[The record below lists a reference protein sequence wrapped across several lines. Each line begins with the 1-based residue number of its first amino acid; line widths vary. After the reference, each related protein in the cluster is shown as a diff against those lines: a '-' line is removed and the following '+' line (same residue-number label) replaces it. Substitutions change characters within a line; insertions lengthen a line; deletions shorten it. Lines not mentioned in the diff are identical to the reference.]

1 MQAQESTNLKIT
13 ESLSE
18 QAGEQTTSALK
29 QVTEQMEQQVQ
40 ETERRGPVAQAMRY
54 RKRAQQAE
62 QELTQVK
69 SRMDEMQSQLTAS
82 KQTIDQLER
91 RQRIEAELAE
101 EEALDVEAARLLT
114 EVAVQQM
121 REPDVKL
128 AVADLKRHKPWLFG
142 QKRPATAG
150 AMPARSMSAQKPE
163 ALVAAETAA
172 STGDRRDLLRYLKLR
187 RKK

>member
-1 MQAQESTNLKIT
+1 MQTQEQTNLKIT
-13 ESLSE
+13 ES
-18 QAGEQTTSALK
+18 AGEQVVDSSSINQPSA
-29 QVTEQMEQQVQ
+29 EQAAEGIK
-40 ETERRGPVAQAMRY
+40 ESEGRGPVAQAMRY

-62 QELTQVK
+62 QELAMVK
-69 SRMDEMQSQLTAS
+69 SKLDEMQSQLSAS

-142 QKRPATAG
+142 QKRGATAG
-150 AMPARSMSAQKPE
+150 AMPARKMSAQVPE
-163 ALVAAETAA
+163 ALVAAEKAA